1 MFLGASYLEWA
12 ANILTALCIFLAG
25 RNKVLTW
32 PVGIVATVLFGALF
46 YQAKLYADVTLQVF
60 FVITGMIGWINWKD
74 RALVK
79 EVPTYANRRNLIA
92 YVCLAITVAGGYG
105 AILYH
110 YTDAWAPFIDSGV
123 LTLSIL
129 GQFLLMRKHIQTWAV
144 WLVVNTLSVPLY
156 ISRDLYLT
164 AFMYSLF
171 WVNAIVSWYYWNK
184 LMEKS
189 NEKV

>member
-32 PVGIVATVLFGALF
+32 PVGIVATILFGALF

-92 YVCLAITVAGGYG
+92 YVCLAITFAGGYG